1 MDLKIRRLVFC
12 AALGGG
18 VLGALIGAVTAGSMF
33 NAFFAALL
41 CATAAVAG
49 VLRWSEH
56 GGSRGRPAR
65 RARRPDQIPHQ
76 RRVGHVGGQD
86 ALRW

>member
-1 MDLKIRRLVFC
+1 MQLKTRGIVFG
-12 AALGGG
+12 AALTGGA
-18 VLGALIGAVTAGSMF
+18 LGALIGAVLTGGLVNTFS
-33 NAFFAALL
+33 AALL
-41 CATAAVAG
+41 CAATAVAG
-49 VLRWSEH
+49 VAPSH
-56 GGSRGRPAR
+56 GAGGSRRRPAR